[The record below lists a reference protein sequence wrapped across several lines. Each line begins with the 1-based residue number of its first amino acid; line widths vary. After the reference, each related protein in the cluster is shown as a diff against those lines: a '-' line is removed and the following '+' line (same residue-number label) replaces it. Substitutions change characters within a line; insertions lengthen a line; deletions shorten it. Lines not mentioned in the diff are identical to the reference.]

1 MADLPGLRD
10 EIETLSKRLRDVHLR
25 SERQSAEL
33 DRIRSDLKGAQAT
46 LLRAEKL
53 ASVGQLAAGVA
64 HEIGNPLGV
73 ILGLSSLMKASPC
86 TDDEVRR
93 FAGEIEAAT
102 QRAHGIIRDL
112 LSFARPSRVEGA
124 ESDVE
129 QVLRATL
136 QLLKPQKRFRD
147 VIVDFRTVEG
157 PLSAEIRGSQLQQVV
172 LNLLLNAAD
181 AMGGRG
187 TIAIRAWKDERSVYL
202 EVEDGGPGIP
212 PEILPRV
219 FDPFFTTKPPGEGT
233 GLGLAMSAQIIGVYG
248 GELRVSSP
256 PGKGACFTIRLWR
269 PSSAS
274 QG

>member
-219 FDPFFTTKPPGEGT
+219 FDPFFTTKPPGE
-233 GLGLAMSAQIIGVYG
+233 
-248 GELRVSSP
+248 
-256 PGKGACFTIRLWR
+256 
-269 PSSAS
+269 
-274 QG
+274 